1 MELGHSRPWEYFLA
15 ALFIVLGVLF
25 LLHSLGVANIGK
37 WWPLILI
44 AIGLAIIWGR
54 FRRSR
59 PGTGTGVF
67 HRWLG
72 DIRLGEGGWE
82 FEDTTMES
90 GLGNVRIDLTK
101 ASIRPGAHSL
111 NVYSWMGKIEIL
123 VPANLAL
130 SAGGAVT
137 LGSVAILD
145 SKRDGFFPELTLTS
159 PDYDAAETKL
169 AIKMQLFIG
178 DVSLRRTG

>member
-1 MELGHSRPWEYFLA
+1 MGHSRPWEYFLA

-44 AIGLAIIWGR
+44 AIGLAIIWDR
-54 FRRSR
+54 LRRSG
-59 PGTGTGVF
+59 PSTESGVSN
-67 HRWLG
+67 RWIG
-72 DIRLGEGGWE
+72 DIRIGEREWE
-82 FEDTTMES
+82 FEDTTVES

-101 ASIRPGAHSL
+101 ASIKPGAHSL

-123 VPANLAL
+123 VPANLAI
-130 SAGGAVT
+130 SARGAVT
-137 LGSVAILD
+137 LGSVVILD
-145 SKRDGFFPELTLTS
+145 SKRDGFSPELTLTS